1 VTGPVELTRA
11 LELAA
16 ARAPDTGAEQ
26 VPVGSAAGRVL
37 AHAVNS
43 AGDIPAFTNSALD
56 GFAVR
61 SADTP
66 GDLRVVGE
74 TRAGQGAGGIG
85 PGEAVAIATGA
96 PLPIGADAIL
106 RVEDARGI
114 DPRRAPPEGLRVVR
128 AIPVGTGVRSRGD
141 DMATGN
147 PLLPAGHQVRALEVG
162 LIAGAGRHEVPCRIP
177 PRVALIVTG
186 DEVQPPGAILSAGQ
200 VWDAASAGVPAVL
213 AAGGAEVIHVGGARD
228 DARATT
234 DAVARAREER
244 PDIIVTVGGISVGA
258 HDHVRGALEVHGLVT
273 DFHGVLSRPGQ
284 PALVGGLGTSGPAV
298 LALPGNP
305 VSAVVVAHVLGRPLL
320 GHAPG
325 WRMELPLAHDHTG
338 PGMPRVDLLRCR
350 IRDGGL
356 VPLPRQQSH
365 HLSSLADADVL
376 AWLPPHA
383 PHVAAGTLL
392 RVESL
397 PT

>member
-1 VTGPVELTRA
+1 MTGPVELTRA

-147 PLLPAGHQVRALEVG
+147 PLLPAGHQVRAL
-162 LIAGAGRHEVPCRIP
+162 
-177 PRVALIVTG
+177 
-186 DEVQPPGAILSAGQ
+186 
-200 VWDAASAGVPAVL
+200 
-213 AAGGAEVIHVGGARD
+213 
-228 DARATT
+228 
-234 DAVARAREER
+234 
-244 PDIIVTVGGISVGA
+244 
-258 HDHVRGALEVHGLVT
+258 
-273 DFHGVLSRPGQ
+273 
-284 PALVGGLGTSGPAV
+284 
-298 LALPGNP
+298 
-305 VSAVVVAHVLGRPLL
+305 
-320 GHAPG
+320 
-325 WRMELPLAHDHTG
+325 
-338 PGMPRVDLLRCR
+338 
-350 IRDGGL
+350 
-356 VPLPRQQSH
+356 
-365 HLSSLADADVL
+365 
-376 AWLPPHA
+376 
-383 PHVAAGTLL
+383 
-392 RVESL
+392 
-397 PT
+397 